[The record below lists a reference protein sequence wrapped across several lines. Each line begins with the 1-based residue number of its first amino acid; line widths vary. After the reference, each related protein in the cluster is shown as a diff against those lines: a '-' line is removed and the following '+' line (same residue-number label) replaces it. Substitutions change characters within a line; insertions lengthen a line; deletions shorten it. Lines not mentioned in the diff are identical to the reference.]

1 MAWPTGTTVSSS
13 FPPPRRCACRSD
25 ASGLAFRVQPSAVL
39 EAQFAAVGAK
49 SVRLPFADVF
59 KSLQSGVVQG
69 AENPWSNI
77 ASQNMHSVQPY
88 ITETNH
94 GVLAYMLATNAEF
107 WRSIPFATR
116 SELENIIVE
125 VTAVVNEEAEAL
137 NRRDRDRVLASGS
150 SKLISLS
157 PEQRQAWREK
167 MQPVWQAYEADIG
180 ADVIRVALTVNRR

>member
-1 MAWPTGTTVSSS
+1 
-13 FPPPRRCACRSD
+13 
-25 ASGLAFRVQPSAVL
+25 
-39 EAQFAAVGAK
+39 
-49 SVRLPFADVF
+49 
-59 KSLQSGVVQG
+59 
-69 AENPWSNI
+69 
-77 ASQNMHSVQPY
+77 MHSVQPY

-94 GVLAYMLATNAEF
+94 GVLAYMLVTNAEF

-137 NRRDRDRVLASGS
+137 NRRDRERILASGS

-180 ADVIRVALTVNRR
+180 ADVIRAALTVNRR